1 MASALL
7 KGGFAP
13 NAGLDRSSVVE
24 LWHVW
29 NITGWSVD
37 NTEDV
42 VFSQT
47 RAEGASHPDLGD
59 AICKNRVLKDRWAS
73 PGDTAPDGEQYW
85 QAIVAVY
92 FDSSS
97 REFANNPRSTIIDP
111 ISERF
116 VIPYWKRLVSGVDSF
131 KLCKYYCDRCRIR
144 RVEVRHARTGQ
155 ITESQ
160 RNTIFGEVGKV
171 YFFGIDNGPIID
183 PNPQGVPF
191 LFKGPKINDLSNGL
205 TRLFYV
211 FETTVPI
218 LGLSAGALYSSGSIV
233 IPSVST
239 PPLSYLDE
247 YVDPDTGGSS
257 PDPIVTSIWERRHV
271 PGGGLPYL

>member
-85 QAIVAVY
+85 QAIVAGPWMI
-92 FDSSS
+92 F
-97 REFANNPRSTIIDP
+97 FADHC
-111 ISERF
+111 
-116 VIPYWKRLVSGVDSF
+116 SGVSS
-131 KLCKYYCDRCRIR
+131 
-144 RVEVRHARTGQ
+144 TGFP
-155 ITESQ
+155 S
-160 RNTIFGEVGKV
+160 GC
-171 YFFGIDNGPIID
+171 P
-183 PNPQGVPF
+183 
-191 LFKGPKINDLSNGL
+191 LSVAGL
-205 TRLFYV
+205 
-211 FETTVPI
+211 I
-218 LGLSAGALYSSGSIV
+218 LGVKAPRVRMAL
-233 IPSVST
+233 
-239 PPLSYLDE
+239 
-247 YVDPDTGGSS
+247 
-257 PDPIVTSIWERRHV
+257 
-271 PGGGLPYL
+271 